1 MTKENTG
8 NKEPD
13 FASPEAGESWA
24 QAKKEYGD
32 VLNID
37 DVKGTGKDGAIKA
50 SDVDAYVESLTGGD
64 ADKAEAEKKAQ
75 ADADAKAKADA
86 DKKAQ
91 DDADAKAKADKEA
104 KDKADAEAK
113 ANEKSNADAKPTAK
127 DFKAVEPIKGKALVN
142 LTPNKFEIEGVKIEP
157 KGKVKMT
164 DELAKSKRVAH
175 GITIGVLGVE

>member
-1 MTKENTG
+1 MTKDSTE

-32 VLNID
+32 ALNID

-75 ADADAKAKADA
+75 ADA
-86 DKKAQ
+86 
-91 DDADAKAKADKEA
+91 
-104 KDKADAEAK
+104 
-113 ANEKSNADAKPTAK
+113 KPTAK
-127 DFKAVEPIKGKALVN
+127 DFKEVKPIKGKALVN
-142 LTPNKFEIEGVKIEP
+142 LTPNKFEVEGVKIEP

-175 GITIGVLGVE
+175 GIEIGVLGVE